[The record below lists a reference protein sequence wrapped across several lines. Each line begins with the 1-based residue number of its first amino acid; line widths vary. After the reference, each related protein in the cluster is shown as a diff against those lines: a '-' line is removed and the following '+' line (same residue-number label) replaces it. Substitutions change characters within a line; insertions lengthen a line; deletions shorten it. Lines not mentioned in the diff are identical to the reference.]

1 MNNQDALFPIVKDDI
16 TFDALLTQAKTVIE
30 QQSGQCWSNTSENDP
45 GITLLETCCYG
56 ASDLAYRHSLPLK
69 DLLTPKKEEQT
80 SDDGIFPKEFGPQQ
94 ILTCGPITTEDY
106 RRALLDL
113 HSSDTANEIS
123 EGYFFFNDV
132 QLIREPDNQRYEYWY
147 NKEKREY
154 SFKNSGSDSQLALR
168 GNYWLYLLPSRE
180 TEDNKTLA
188 QERLKAFLKDNRNLG
203 ESVSNII
210 WLKPTDFLLQID
222 IELDDDVKDIAD
234 IFAKVYMTAEQMV
247 LAKPLRYTTQVM
259 KVQGYSN
266 EEIFS
271 GPYLHHGWIPALPQA
286 KDYTDSTILNLSHLV
301 NRLLAIKGIQ
311 SVTRL
316 ALANHDKTI
325 TPLPDDNWSWKIAQ
339 GYYPRL
345 WGNDP
350 LALITSANSPLTII
364 AKGGVKI
371 GVSKQDIEKQLITE
385 PLINTQPEL
394 LHWGKYR
401 KVLDYYP
408 VSNKLPACYGLQTS
422 KPTPQQVQLHQFMLP
437 FEQMLANGCAELAL
451 LPKLL
456 AFKQRGETVYGVQWP
471 FKADTVSQQAHQS
484 IEADLIAKL
493 NNDSQI
499 HYDKGNNKD
508 KNYAKELTILDYLLG
523 YFGTHRAARPLTLN
537 TLDFLNTQRGYLA
550 QQPELTY
557 QRNNIRIDKVSA
569 LQKRIAARL
578 GLGGE
583 CFSDT
588 PDLAE
593 LPFYLIE
600 HRQLLPIKPDTTF
613 DIEQKP
619 DSLEIEDDQLKI
631 TQKNSADRLLQGQVI
646 NLIIIEDDREF
657 TLRGQM
663 ITEVTGDTFSLG
675 IRNSTDLEH
684 NLHRVQQAF
693 DDGKLRWQ
701 NSPVW
706 LEDMDYQ
713 LVYADET
720 YKNVTEDERWITS
733 STQSPFPAMIK
744 VDDEI
749 TLKYV
754 ITPAGPSQK
763 ILARAVRTEP
773 RSEYELKARVIK
785 FDRIKGKILIKRNKD
800 SQNNFPLEAEAWRY
814 RWYFSSEEYAA
825 ADRFSFVVSVVI
837 NRQLIENEHVDP
849 YKLES
854 WVKTEILAEF
864 PAHIS
869 MIIHWLSEE
878 HFEDFASTYKRW
890 QNNDAPLGDEAY
902 HILETLTLGR
912 LPSAA
917 TGIGS
922 MRIATEQQ
930 RIEVVGESED
940 KWNEDVIKSNQLL
953 YVPYTKRVVWVDI
966 DLNKENDKAT
976 VVSEFLYQPVD
987 NKGKLVFL
995 TDDKEI
1001 GPEYAVLES
1010 ANEWTDYYIKVKKNK
1025 NGIITD
1031 EILHI
1036 KGRKKVGVNL
1046 SWKAMNLYDLPA
1058 GNSWSFYYGFV
1069 LGDNQDLSGALFYTE
1084 KPLILS
1090 LNYLSASNDLKGETR
1105 TKFGFH
1111 FTYDGNKR

>member
-1 MNNQDALFPIVKDDI
+1 MNIGTTKRNVSTAL
-16 TFDALLTQAKTVIE
+16 
-30 QQSGQCWSNTSENDP
+30 
-45 GITLLETCCYG
+45 
-56 ASDLAYRHSLPLK
+56 
-69 DLLTPKKEEQT
+69 
-80 SDDGIFPKEFGPQQ
+80 
-94 ILTCGPITTEDY
+94 
-106 RRALLDL
+106 
-113 HSSDTANEIS
+113 
-123 EGYFFFNDV
+123 
-132 QLIREPDNQRYEYWY
+132 
-147 NKEKREY
+147 
-154 SFKNSGSDSQLALR
+154 KNSGSDSQLALR

-210 WLKPTDFLLQID
+210 WLKPTNFLLQLD

-456 AFKQRGETVYGVQWP
+456 AFKQRGKTVHGVQWP
-471 FKADTVSQQAHQS
+471 FKADTVSQQAHQN
-484 IEADLIAKL
+484 IKTDLIEKL

-588 PDLAE
+588 PDLAN

-600 HRQLLPIKPDTTF
+600 HRQLLPVKPDIQF
-613 DIEQKP
+613 DTEQNP
-619 DSLEIEDDQLKI
+619 DSLVVEDNQLKI
-631 TQKNSADRLLQGQVI
+631 TQRGTAGCLLQGQVI
-646 NLIIIEDDREF
+646 NLIIIEEGNRKF
-657 TLRGQM
+657 ILRGQM
-663 ITEVTGDTFSLG
+663 ITEVSGETFSLST
-675 IRNSTDLEH
+675 RNSTDLEY
-684 NLHRVQQAF
+684 NLHRIHQAF
-693 DDGKLRWQ
+693 NDGKLHWQ

-713 LVYADET
+713 LVYANET
-720 YKNVTEDERWITS
+720 YRNATEDERWITS
-733 STQSPFPAMIK
+733 SAQSPFPAMIEEN
-744 VDDEI
+744 DEI

-754 ITPAGPSQK
+754 ITPSGPAPK
-763 ILARAVRTEP
+763 ISPRTVLTEP
-773 RSEYELKARVIK
+773 QSEDELYELKARVVK
-785 FDRIKGKILIKRNKD
+785 FDRIQGKILIKCNQDSRNK
-800 SQNNFPLEAEAWRY
+800 NFPKETEAWRY
-814 RWYFSSEEYAA
+814 RWYFSNEKYAL
-825 ADRFSFVVSVVI
+825 ADRFSFVVSVVV
-837 NRQLIENEHVDP
+837 NRQLIENDKVDP

-869 MIIHWLSEE
+869 MIIHWLSPE
-878 HFEDFASTYKRW
+878 HFKDFSSTYKRW

-912 LPSAA
+912 LPSDA
-917 TGIGS
+917 TGIGN

-930 RIEVVGESED
+930 RIEVIGESGD
-940 KWNEDVIKSNQLL
+940 QWNEAVIKSNQLL
-953 YVPYTKRVVWVDI
+953 YVPYTGGMAK
-966 DLNKENDKAT
+966 LNAIINK
-976 VVSEFLYQPVD
+976 D
-987 NKGKLVFL
+987 N
-995 TDDKEI
+995 
-1001 GPEYAVLES
+1001 S
-1010 ANEWTDYYIKVKKNK
+1010 KNR
-1025 NGIITD
+1025 N
-1031 EILHI
+1031 
-1036 KGRKKVGVNL
+1036 
-1046 SWKAMNLYDLPA
+1046 
-1058 GNSWSFYYGFV
+1058 
-1069 LGDNQDLSGALFYTE
+1069 
-1084 KPLILS
+1084 
-1090 LNYLSASNDLKGETR
+1090 
-1105 TKFGFH
+1105 
-1111 FTYDGNKR
+1111 

>member
-45 GITLLETCCYG
+45 GITLLEACCYG

-69 DLLTPKKEEQT
+69 DLLTPNPTEQIPGN
-80 SDDGIFPKEFGPQQ
+80 GIFPQEFGPQQ
-94 ILTCGPITTEDY
+94 TLTCGPITAEDY

-113 HSSDTANEIS
+113 HSSDTITINEAS

-132 QLIREPDNQRYEYWY
+132 QLIREPEDKRYQYWY
-147 NKEKREY
+147 NTEKREY

-168 GNYWLYLLPSRE
+168 GNYWLYLLPGQE
-180 TEDNKTLA
+180 TQTNNKLA
-188 QERLKAFLKDNRNLG
+188 QEKLNDFLKNNRNLG
-203 ESVSNII
+203 ESVSKII
-210 WLKPTDFLLQID
+210 WLQPINFPLQID
-222 IELDDDVKDIAD
+222 IELDENIINFAD
-234 IFAKVYMTAEQMV
+234 IFAQVYMTTEQMV
-247 LAKPLRYTTQVM
+247 QEKPVRYTTQAM
-259 KVQGYSN
+259 KDLGYSN
-266 EEIFS
+266 EKIFA
-271 GPYLHHGWIPALPQA
+271 GPYLHHGWIPTLPQT
-286 KDYTDSTILNLSHLV
+286 KNYTGATVLNLSHLV

-311 SVTRL
+311 SITRL
-316 ALANHDKTI
+316 ALAHHDKTI
-325 TPLPDDNWSWKIAQ
+325 TPLSDDNWSWKIAQ

-371 GVSKQDIEKQLITE
+371 GVSKQDVEKQLITE

-456 AFKQRGETVYGVQWP
+456 AFKQRGETVYGAQWP
-471 FKADTVSQQAHQS
+471 FKADTVSQQAHQN
-484 IEADLIAKL
+484 IEANLIEKL

-499 HYDKGNNKD
+499 HYDKSNNKD
-508 KNYAKELTILDYLLG
+508 KNYDKELTILDYLLG
-523 YFGTHRAARPLTLN
+523 YFGTHCAARPLTLN
-537 TLDFLNTQRGYLA
+537 ALDFLNTQRGYLA

-588 PDLAE
+588 PDLAN

-600 HRQLLPIKPDTTF
+600 HRQLLPVKPDIQF
-613 DIEQKP
+613 DTKQKP
-619 DSLEIEDDQLKI
+619 DSLVVEDDQLKI
-631 TQKNSADRLLQGQVI
+631 TQKGTAGRLLQGQVI
-646 NLIIIEDDREF
+646 NLIIIEDGREF
-657 TLRGQM
+657 TLLRGQM
-663 ITEVTGDTFSLG
+663 ITEVSGETFSLST
-675 IRNSTDLEH
+675 RNSSDLEH
-684 NLHRVQQAF
+684 NLERILKAF
-693 DDGKLRWQ
+693 EQNKLSWQ

-713 LVYADET
+713 LVYADTT
-720 YKNVTEDERWITS
+720 YQSDAEDERWITS
-733 STQSPFPAMIK
+733 STQSPFPAMIE
-744 VDDEI
+744 VGDEI

-754 ITPAGPSQK
+754 ITPSGPAKK
-763 ILARAVRTEP
+763 ISARAVRAEQK
-773 RSEYELKARVIK
+773 SEYELKAHVVK
-785 FDRIKGKILIKRNKD
+785 FDRIQGKILIKRTQD
-800 SQNNFPLEAEAWRY
+800 SRDNFPPETKAWRY
-814 RWYFSSEEYAA
+814 RWYFSSEKYAL
-825 ADRFSFVVSVVI
+825 ADRFSFVVSVVV
-837 NRQLIENEHVDP
+837 NRLLIESNKVDP

-869 MIIHWLSEE
+869 MIIHWLSPK
-878 HFEDFASTYKRW
+878 HFENFANTYKRW

-912 LPSAA
+912 LPSD
-917 TGIGS
+917 TIGIGS

-930 RIEVVGESED
+930 RIEVIGESGVQ
-940 KWNEDVIKSNQLL
+940 WNEEVIKSNQLL
-953 YVPYTKRVVWVDI
+953 YVPYAGGIAK
-966 DLNKENDKAT
+966 LNA
-976 VVSEFLYQPVD
+976 
-987 NKGKLVFL
+987 
-995 TDDKEI
+995 I
-1001 GPEYAVLES
+1001 
-1010 ANEWTDYYIKVKKNK
+1010 INK
-1025 NGIITD
+1025 N
-1031 EILHI
+1031 
-1036 KGRKKVGVNL
+1036 
-1046 SWKAMNLYDLPA
+1046 
-1058 GNSWSFYYGFV
+1058 NSK
-1069 LGDNQDLSGALFYTE
+1069 NR
-1084 KPLILS
+1084 
-1090 LNYLSASNDLKGETR
+1090 N
-1105 TKFGFH
+1105 
-1111 FTYDGNKR
+1111 